1 LLQRFFGRRSE
12 RLFIREVRLIT
23 TQYPET
29 VLEGLNL
36 PECPRWFEAA
46 LYFSDIRRGRVYRL
60 RGAHPPEILF
70 ETAED
75 FVGGLGFLEDG
86 DLIAVLSKGRRIVR
100 IDPEGAVEHAD
111 LSGLCRFVLNDM
123 ISANGRAYVSQPGH
137 DIWTSEQHGMP
148 EPTEL
153 LMADADGKAMIAA
166 GQMMGPNG
174 IAVSPDGKT
183 LYVAESSAMRVSAF
197 TIDRVSG
204 VLSDQRVFATLPD
217 GAIPDGICLDDSG
230 AVWAAAP
237 VSYNAGVVSS
247 GPGVL
252 RIDPQGRT
260 THRVPMQP
268 GRRALACAF
277 GGSDR
282 STLYICTVPDFEGS
296 AAGSEGEGRIEK
308 VTLDVVGA
316 GSP

>member
-1 LLQRFFGRRSE
+1 M
-12 RLFIREVRLIT
+12 IT

-29 VLEGLNL
+29 VVEGLYL
-36 PECPRWFEAA
+36 PECPRWFEGA

-60 RGAHPPEILF
+60 KDAQPPEFIF

-86 DLIAVLSKGRRIVR
+86 SLIAALSKGRRIIR
-100 IDPEGAVEHAD
+100 IEPDGAVEYAD

-123 ISANGRAYVSQPGH
+123 ISANGRAYVSQPGR
-137 DIWTSEQHGMP
+137 DVWASEQHGIP
-148 EPTEL
+148 EPTDL
-153 LMADADGKAMIAA
+153 LMVDIDGKSLIVAR
-166 GQMMGPNG
+166 QMMGPNG
-174 IAVSPDGKT
+174 VAVSPDGKT

-197 TIDRVSG
+197 TIDRASG

-217 GAIPDGICLDDSG
+217 GAIPDGICLDDS
-230 AVWAAAP
+230 AAIWAAVP
-237 VSYNAGVVSS
+237 VSFSAGTVSS

-252 RIDPQGRT
+252 RIDAEGRT

-277 GGSDR
+277 GGSNR

-296 AAGSEGEGRIEK
+296 AAGSEGEGRIENI
-308 VTLDVVGA
+308 TLDFSGA

>member
-1 LLQRFFGRRSE
+1 M
-12 RLFIREVRLIT
+12 IT
-23 TQYPET
+23 TPYPEI
-29 VLEGLNL
+29 VVEGLYL
-36 PECPRWFEAA
+36 PECPRWFAGA
-46 LYFSDIRRGRVYRL
+46 LYFSDIRWGRIYRL
-60 RGAHPPEILF
+60 RDAQTPEILF

-75 FVGGLGFLEDG
+75 FVGGLGFLGDG
-86 DLIAVLSKGRRIVR
+86 GLIAVLSKGRRIVR
-100 IDPEGAVEHAD
+100 IDPDGAVEHAD

-123 ISANGRAYVSQPGH
+123 ISANGRAYVSQPGRNV
-137 DIWTSEQHGMP
+137 WANEQHGMP
-148 EPTEL
+148 EPTDL
-153 LMADADGKAMIAA
+153 LMVDVDGTSMVVAR
-166 GQMMGPNG
+166 QMMGPNG
-174 IAVSPDGKT
+174 IAVSADGTT

-197 TIDRVSG
+197 TIDMPSG
-204 VLSDQRVFATLPD
+204 VLSDQRVFATLSD
-217 GAIPDGICLDDSG
+217 GAIPDGICLDDMG

-237 VSYNAGVVSS
+237 VMFNAGVVSS

-252 RIDPQGRT
+252 RIDQEGRT

-277 GGSDR
+277 GGSNR

-308 VTLDVVGA
+308 VTLDFSGA

>member
-1 LLQRFFGRRSE
+1 M
-12 RLFIREVRLIT
+12 IT

-29 VLEGLNL
+29 VLGGLHL
-36 PECPRWFEAA
+36 PECPRWFEGS
-46 LYFSDIRRGRVYRL
+46 LYFSDIRQGRIYRVKG
-60 RGAHPPEILF
+60 GASPEILF
-70 ETAED
+70 VTADD

-86 DLIAVLSKGRRIVR
+86 GLIAVLSKSRRIVR
-100 IDPEGAVEHAD
+100 IDPDGAVGHAD

-123 ISANGRAYVSQPGH
+123 ITAKGRAYVSQPGR
-137 DIWTSEQHGMP
+137 DVWASEQQGMP
-148 EPTEL
+148 EPTDL
-153 LMADADGKAMIAA
+153 LMVDLDGKPAIAA

-174 IAVSPDGKT
+174 VAVSADGET

-197 TIDRVSG
+197 TIDLRSG
-204 VLSDQRVFATLPD
+204 ALSDQRVFATLPD

-237 VSYNAGVVSS
+237 VSFNAGMVSS

-252 RIDPQGRT
+252 RIDQEGRT
-260 THRVPMQP
+260 THRVPMRP
-268 GRRALACAF
+268 GRRALACTF
-277 GGSDR
+277 GGADR

-296 AAGSEGEGRIEK
+296 AAGSEGEGCIEK
-308 VTLDVVGA
+308 VPLDFSGA